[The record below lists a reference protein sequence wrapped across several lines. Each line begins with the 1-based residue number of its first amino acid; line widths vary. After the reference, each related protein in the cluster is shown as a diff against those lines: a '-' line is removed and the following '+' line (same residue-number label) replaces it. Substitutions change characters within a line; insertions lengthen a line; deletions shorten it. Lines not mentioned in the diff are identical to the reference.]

1 MMVLVI
7 VFIVAVI
14 IYRLLIMLALFKVK
28 LLRPNAGIYA
38 TMSAALVN
46 LVLIMCLGKVY
57 EKLAYKM
64 TQWGMSKWFCMARL
78 KLKRVFTASAD
89 QLVCYAN

>member
-1 MMVLVI
+1 M

-14 IYRLLIMLALFKVK
+14 IYRLLIMVPLFKNE

-38 TMSAALVN
+38 NMSAAMVN

-64 TQWGMSKWFCMARL
+64 TQWGEWTSG
-78 KLKRVFTASAD
+78 
-89 QLVCYAN
+89 